1 MSSQFDS
8 WADDYETAVAQGL
21 EVTGENRQYFA
32 RERIDW
38 LASRLGLLG
47 FRPTSILD
55 FGCGTG
61 SSVPMLREALNAAS
75 VVGTDVSER
84 SIQLAAERYEGP
96 GTRFALTEELEPRE
110 EFDLTYCNGVFHHI
124 PVEDRSSSVA
134 YIHRALRPGGL
145 FSFWDNNPWN
155 PGTHYVMKRIRFDHN
170 AVTLTA
176 REARRLLAA
185 VGFEILHTD
194 FLFIFPRALRWFR
207 ALERPLSRWPLGV
220 QYQVLCRKQ

>member
-1 MSSQFDS
+1 MSSQFDA
-8 WADDYETAVAQGL
+8 WADDYENAVAQGL
-21 EVTGENRQYFA
+21 AVTGEDRQYFA

-38 LASRLGLLG
+38 LASRLGLLD
-47 FRPTSILD
+47 FRPASILD
-55 FGCGTG
+55 FGCSTG
-61 SSVPMLREALNAAS
+61 SSAPMLREALKADS
-75 VVGTDVSER
+75 VVGTDVSAR
-84 SIQLAAERYEGP
+84 SVQLAAERYERQ
-96 GTRFALTEELEPRE
+96 GTRFVLTEEFKPRE
-110 EFDLTYCNGVFHHI
+110 EFDLAYCNGVFHHI
-124 PVEDRSSSVA
+124 PVGERPSSVA

-145 FSFWDNNPWN
+145 FAFWDNNPWN
-155 PGTHYVMKRIRFDHN
+155 PGTHYVMRRIPFDHD

-185 VGFEILHTD
+185 GGFEILHTD